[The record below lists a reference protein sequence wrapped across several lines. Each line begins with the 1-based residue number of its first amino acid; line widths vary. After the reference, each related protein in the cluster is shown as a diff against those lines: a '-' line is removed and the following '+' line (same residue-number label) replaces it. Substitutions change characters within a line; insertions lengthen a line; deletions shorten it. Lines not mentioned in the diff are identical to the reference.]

1 LGILGS
7 FKIRKMTSC
16 LEDKLSL
23 DFRGGKE
30 PNAWYYLDG
39 KKVLRVT
46 ITNVHGGDTLSK
58 PVATRLKNSLKLNGE
73 DLKRLYDCPM
83 GGREYEDKIRRMD
96 IV

>member
-1 LGILGS
+1 MLGS
-7 FKIRKMTSC
+7 FKIKKMVSA
-16 LEDKLSL
+16 LENKLSL

-58 PVATRLKNSLKLNGE
+58 RVASRLKNSLKLDVE

-83 GGREYEDKIRRMD
+83 GGREYEDKIRGMG

>member
-1 LGILGS
+1 MGLLGS
-7 FKIRKMTSC
+7 FKIKKMISA
-16 LEDKLSL
+16 LENKLSL

-30 PNAWYYLDG
+30 RNAWYYLDG

-58 PVATRLKNSLKLNGE
+58 RVASRLKNSLKLDVE

-83 GGREYEDKIRRMD
+83 GGREYEDKIRSMG